1 MPDSAASVPVTGA
14 VLPPTVGGKQGREHS
29 TMTNGEVL
37 ETAHGG
43 SVRLVLHV
51 DEDPTNPRKDYDHL
65 CHVASVPSGYYLPV
79 DPDAG
84 PYAHAWEHFGPSRAG
99 LFVRYV
105 RMLGGEA
112 EYYSPQSGI
121 AAVWYLTRED
131 IEREAVASDPDW
143 ARKYIDAE
151 AREYEA
157 WADGDVYGYV
167 IESRADWQRIR
178 PSTNETETREGW
190 DTVDSCWGFFGYDYA
205 AEEAREAF
213 KAHLTDQ

>member
-1 MPDSAASVPVTGA
+1 MYD
-14 VLPPTVGGKQGREHS
+14 
-29 TMTNGEVL
+29 GEVL

-43 SVRLVLHV
+43 SVRLVLHI
-51 DEDPTNPRKDYDHL
+51 DQDPVNPRQDYDHL
-65 CHVASVPSGYYLPV
+65 CHVASVPSGYYRPV

-99 LFVRYV
+99 HFVRFV

-121 AAVWYLTRED
+121 AAVWYLTAED
-131 IEREAVASDPDW
+131 IAREAVASDPDW
-143 ARKYIDAE
+143 AHNYIESE

-167 IESRADWQRIR
+167 IEQRADWQR
-178 PSTNETETREGW
+178 TLHDGTDETREGW
-190 DTVDSCWGFFGYDYA
+190 ESIESCWGFFGRDYA
-205 AEEAREAF
+205 EEQAHDAF